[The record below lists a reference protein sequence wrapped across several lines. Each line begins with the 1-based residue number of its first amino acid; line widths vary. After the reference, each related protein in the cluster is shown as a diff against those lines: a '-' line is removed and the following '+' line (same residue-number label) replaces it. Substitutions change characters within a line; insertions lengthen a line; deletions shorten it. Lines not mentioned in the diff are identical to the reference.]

1 MITWITHQF
10 ETLNVLMLLIMIV
23 FVTAL
28 SKSNNQ
34 KMLKEQSVEF
44 YNDIEEIKDEI
55 RDHQRQEEIIQ
66 RECERGDGGL
76 QSRSFQG

>member
-1 MITWITHQF
+1 MINWLIHQF
-10 ETLNVLMLLIMIV
+10 ENLNVLMLIIMIG

-44 YNDIEEIKDEI
+44 YNDIEEVKDEI
-55 RDHQRQEEIIQ
+55 RGLHQSLTALIQ
-66 RECERGDGGL
+66 AKGENK
-76 QSRSFQG
+76 